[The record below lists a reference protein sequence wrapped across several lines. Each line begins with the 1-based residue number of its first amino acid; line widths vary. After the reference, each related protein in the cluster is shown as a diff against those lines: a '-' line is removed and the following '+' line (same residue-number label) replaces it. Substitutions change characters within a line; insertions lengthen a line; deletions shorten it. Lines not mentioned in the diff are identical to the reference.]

1 MRISGWSSDVCS
13 SDLPA
18 GRDANGYRRFE
29 QEAVRRVRFIK
40 RAQEAGFSL
49 KDINGLLSFRASPTT
64 SCPDIR
70 ELALLKIDEID
81 AKIAALARM
90 RTVLATWAE
99 ECRDTATISECPIL
113 DALEAREEQ
122 IGRGSCRERGG
133 KYV

>member
-1 MRISGWSSDVCS
+1 MNIGSVARQSGVTVETLRYYEREGLIVS
-13 SDLPA
+13 A

-29 QEAVRRVRFIK
+29 QEAVRRVQFIK

-113 DALEAREEQ
+113 DALEAREEP
-122 IGRGSCRERGG
+122 
-133 KYV
+133 